1 MTEFENNQVEN
12 GESMADALESFQEV
26 NVGDIVKGEVL
37 AVEDKQAVVG
47 IEGAGVEGVVPVKEL
62 STLPIEDI
70 NEAVKVGDVL
80 ELVVISSIGKDKE
93 NGSYL
98 LSKRRLDSKKVWE
111 EIEQDFKDGKI
122 IEAPV
127 TNVVKGGLVV
137 DVGVRGFV
145 PASMVE
151 DHFVA
156 DFEEYKG
163 KTLAFKIIEIEPSE
177 NRLILSHKAV
187 VESEKAVRKEELLNS
202 IHDGDVIEGTVAR
215 LTDFGAFVDLGGIDG
230 LVHVSEISHSHVAK
244 PSDALKVGDKV
255 QVKVLSVDPEKERI
269 SLSIKDTLP
278 GPWSDIED
286 KAAVGTVL
294 DGTVKRLTSFGAFVE
309 VFPGVEGLVHISQ
322 ISHKHIATPH
332 EVLHEGDEVK
342 VKVLEVNPEE
352 HRIALSIK
360 ALEEKPAEEKVV
372 EEDSY
377 DLPEESTGFTMGDI
391 LGQALADSD
400 ETNEEATASEDANDI
415 VKEDEE

>member
-1 MTEFENNQVEN
+1 MTEMNNQVE
-12 GESMADALESFQEV
+12 GSQSMADALENFGEV
-26 NVGDIVKGEVL
+26 KIGDVVKGEVL
-37 AVEDKQAVVG
+37 AIEDKQAIVG
-47 IEGAGVEGVVPVKEL
+47 IEGAGVEGVVPAKEL
-62 STLPIEDI
+62 STLPVEDI
-70 NEAVKVGDVL
+70 NEIVKVGDVL

-98 LSKRRLDSKKVWE
+98 LSKRRLDAKKVWAD
-111 EIEQDFKDGKI
+111 IEQEFKDGKI

-127 TNVVKGGLVV
+127 TDVVKGGLVV

-156 DFEEYKG
+156 DFSSYKG
-163 KTLAFKIIEIEPSE
+163 QTLAFKIVEIEPSE
-177 NRLILSHKAV
+177 NRLILSHKAI
-187 VESEKAVRKEELLNS
+187 VEEEKAGKKQELLAS
-202 IHDGDVIEGTVAR
+202 LHEGDKVEGTVAR

-230 LVHVSEISHSHVAK
+230 LVHVSEISHSHIAK

-255 QVKVLSVDPEKERI
+255 QVAVLSVDPDRERI

-278 GPWSDIED
+278 GPWDNIEE
-286 KAAVGTVL
+286 KAAPGTVL

-332 EVLHEGDEVK
+332 EVLTEGDQVQ

-360 ALEEKPAEEKVV
+360 ALEEKPADAKEEV
-372 EEDSY
+372 EETEDY
-377 DLPEESTGFTMGDI
+377 VLPEETTGFSMGDI
-391 LGQALADSD
+391 LGAALKEEDDND
-400 ETNEEATASEDANDI
+400 EA
-415 VKEDEE
+415 